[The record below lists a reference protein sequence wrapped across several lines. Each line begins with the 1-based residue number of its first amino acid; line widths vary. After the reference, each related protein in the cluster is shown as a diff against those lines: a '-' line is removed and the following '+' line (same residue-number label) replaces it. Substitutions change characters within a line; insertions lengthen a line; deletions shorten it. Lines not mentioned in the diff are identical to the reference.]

1 MHSPNIHRM
10 RRAWR
15 WQRAPAP
22 TPVPAPVSSIASAAG
37 EASAPPLLL
46 PIVQKLHHATASPIR
61 SMPSRAWLANALA
74 DASSAS
80 SADDVYHRGNR
91 SLVLMTDSRPPVA
104 VGNTSYWVEAAL
116 ASSLYANIHGY
127 DFVYAVLPAA
137 GCRAPGRTARRLPTW
152 CRLVVVATA
161 LVAGW
166 RVVAALDSDTAV
178 HQPYAGLGV
187 LHRFRSINAHAHG
200 GRGVGAPAQAAVLAH
215 TNSWLRPNAPC
226 AGNLVWRN
234 VDGALE
240 LLRAWWAM
248 DAEEVRARRAG
259 HGGEPRAVG
268 ALGPLGPQRDVQSRR
283 GDARREF
290 AVVLRARRETRA
302 SRLRGRRGDAGCAHD
317 YFFCHV
323 THFGHNA
330 RSRFAALTYER
341 GRVEAAART
350 LGCPPGGAPCSHAAA
365 AVVAV
370 TEAELSAAAA
380 EHLPRPSTLSRI
392 ASGHVNATGRLLSAP
407 WPTVASSVGTRT
419 GSPLF
424 S

>member
-1 MHSPNIHRM
+1 MAS
-10 RRAWR
+10 
-15 WQRAPAP
+15 
-22 TPVPAPVSSIASAAG
+22 APV
-37 EASAPPLLL
+37 EASAPASL
-46 PIVQKLHHATASPIR
+46 PDMIGRFHAATASPVR
-61 SMPSRAWLANALA
+61 LMPSRAWLAHALA
-74 DASSAS
+74 DAGSTS
-80 SADDVYHRGNR
+80 SADASHAHHRGNR

-104 VGNTSYWVEAAL
+104 AGNTSYWVEAAL

-127 DFVYAVLPAA
+127 DFVYAVLPPA

-215 TNSWLRPNAPC
+215 TNSWWSPNAPC

-248 DAEEVRARRAG
+248 DAEGKYAR
-259 HGGEPRAVG
+259 G
-268 ALGPLGPQRDVQSRR
+268 ALGVVGKREQSALWDLLGHNATYNRAVATLDANSLWCYGPGAKRVRR
-283 GDARREF
+283 GCED
-290 AVVLRARRETRA
+290 
-302 SRLRGRRGDAGCAHD
+302 GHAGCAHD

-370 TEAELSAAAA
+370 TEAELAAAAA

-392 ASGHVNATGRLLSAP
+392 ISGHAESAIVSAL
-407 WPTVASSVGTRT
+407 WPNGTR
-419 GSPLF
+419 
-424 S
+424 